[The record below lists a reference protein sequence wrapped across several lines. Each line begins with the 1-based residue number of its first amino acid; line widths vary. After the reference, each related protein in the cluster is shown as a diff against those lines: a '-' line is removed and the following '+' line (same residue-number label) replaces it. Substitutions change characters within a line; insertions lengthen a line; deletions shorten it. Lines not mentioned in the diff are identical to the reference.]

1 MKTELEN
8 SAQETPAQKRE
19 YPGKNRFSTSSLW
32 LIFAAIFSAIAA
44 TFCCLPALLFL
55 IFGASFSI
63 FSGAEAFGDY
73 RAPLSALALF
83 CFALS
88 AFFFFKKPRA
98 CSLQSGR
105 KKWILIYALLGALL
119 AFMLT
124 YPEILG
130 GLYA

>member
-1 MKTELEN
+1 M
-8 SAQETPAQKRE
+8 AQKRE
-19 YPGKNRFSTSSLW
+19 DPSKNRFSARSLW
-32 LIFAAIFSAIAA
+32 LIFAAIFSAVAA

-63 FSGAEAFGDY
+63 FSGAEALEGY

-88 AFFFFKKPRA
+88 AFFFFKKSRA

-105 KKWILIYALLGALL
+105 KKWILIYVLLGALL

-130 GLYA
+130 ELYV

>member
-8 SAQETPAQKRE
+8 LAQETPAQKRE
-19 YPGKNRFSTSSLW
+19 YPGKNRFSTRSLW
-32 LIFAAIFSAIAA
+32 LAFAAIFSAVAA

-63 FSGAEAFGDY
+63 FSGAEALEGY
-73 RAPLSALALF
+73 RVPLSALALF

-88 AFFFFKKPRA
+88 AFFFFKRPRT

-130 GLYA
+130 ELYA

>member
-1 MKTELEN
+1 MKGFWLALASVI
-8 SAQETPAQKRE
+8 SA
-19 YPGKNRFSTSSLW
+19 L
-32 LIFAAIFSAIAA
+32 AA
-44 TFCCLPALLFL
+44 TLCCLPALLFL

-63 FSGAEAFGDY
+63 FSGAEALEGY

-105 KKWILIYALLGALL
+105 KKWILIYVLLGALL

>member
-8 SAQETPAQKRE
+8 LAQETSAQNRKDFS
-19 YPGKNRFSTSSLW
+19 KNRFGARSLW
-32 LIFAAIFSAIAA
+32 LIFAAIFSAVAA

-88 AFFFFKKPRA
+88 AFFFFRRPRA

>member
-8 SAQETPAQKRE
+8 LAQETPAQKRE
-19 YPGKNRFSTSSLW
+19 YPGKNRFSTRSLW
-32 LIFAAIFSAIAA
+32 LAFAAIFSAVAA

-63 FSGAEAFGDY
+63 FSGAEALEGY
-73 RAPLSALALF
+73 RVPLSVLALF

-88 AFFFFKKPRA
+88 AFFFFKKPRT

>member
-8 SAQETPAQKRE
+8 PAQETLTQKRE
-19 YPGKNRFSTSSLW
+19 YPGKNRFSTRSLW
-32 LIFAAIFSAIAA
+32 LIFAAIFSAVAA

-63 FSGAEAFGDY
+63 FSGAEALEGY
-73 RAPLSALALF
+73 RAP
-83 CFALS
+83 LS

>member
-8 SAQETPAQKRE
+8 SAQETLTQKRE
-19 YPGKNRFSTSSLW
+19 YPGKNRFSTRSLW
-32 LIFAAIFSAIAA
+32 LIFAAIFSAVAA

-63 FSGAEAFGDY
+63 FSGAEALEGY
-73 RAPLSALALF
+73 RAPLSVLALF

-98 CSLQSGR
+98 CSLQSRR

>member
-8 SAQETPAQKRE
+8 PAQETSAQNR
-19 YPGKNRFSTSSLW
+19 KNFSKNCFGARSLW

-63 FSGAEAFGDY
+63 FSGAEALEGY

>member
-8 SAQETPAQKRE
+8 PAQETLAQKRE
-19 YPGKNRFSTSSLW
+19 DPGKNCFCARSLW
-32 LIFAAIFSAIAA
+32 LIFAAIFSAVAA

>member
-8 SAQETPAQKRE
+8 PVQETLTQKRE
-19 YPGKNRFSTSSLW
+19 YPGKNRFSTRSLW
-32 LIFAAIFSAIAA
+32 LIFAAIFSAVAA

-63 FSGAEAFGDY
+63 FSGAEALEGY

-98 CSLQSGR
+98 CSLQSRR

>member
-8 SAQETPAQKRE
+8 PAQETLTQKRE
-19 YPGKNRFSTSSLW
+19 YPGKNRFSTRSLW
-32 LIFAAIFSAIAA
+32 LIFAAIFSAVAA

-63 FSGAEAFGDY
+63 FSGAEALEGY
-73 RAPLSALALF
+73 RAPLSTLALF

-88 AFFFFKKPRA
+88 AFFFFKKSRA
-98 CSLQSGR
+98 CSLQSRR
-105 KKWILIYALLGALL
+105 KKWILIYVLLGALL